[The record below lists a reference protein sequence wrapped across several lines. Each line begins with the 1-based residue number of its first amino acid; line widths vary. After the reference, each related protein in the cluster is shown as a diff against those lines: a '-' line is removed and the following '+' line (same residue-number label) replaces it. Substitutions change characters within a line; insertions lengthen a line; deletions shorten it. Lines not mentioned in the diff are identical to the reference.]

1 MSTSWLGDLFL
12 PSKDDRSYVPDVMV
26 VLSKTALKIGLALLK
41 LERDITDPWERALAL
56 LSIEPA
62 LKKVS
67 TATSLA

>member
-1 MSTSWLGDLFL
+1 
-12 PSKDDRSYVPDVMV
+12 MV
-26 VLSKTALKIGLALLK
+26 VLSKTALKVGLALLK